1 MHNKEAQMYKHILI
15 PTDGSAPAREA
26 AAHGLSLAK
35 AVGARTTVLTVE
47 PSFISG
53 QIAEYEMR
61 WSVEA
66 VLALKRV
73 ADEANAAGVR
83 CETMRMTHNNP
94 HEAILAVATDKGC
107 DIIVIAPRG
116 HGGIVD
122 MILGSVSAKVAA
134 QATVPVLVYH

>member
-1 MHNKEAQMYKHILI
+1 MYQHILI
-15 PTDGSAPAREA
+15 PTDGSAPARKA
-26 AAHGLSLAK
+26 AVHGLSLAK
-35 AVGARTTVLTVE
+35 VVGARTTVLTVE
-47 PSFISG
+47 PSLISG

-61 WSVEA
+61 WSMEA
-66 VLALKRV
+66 VLALKGI
-73 ADEANAAGVR
+73 ADEANADGMP
-83 CETMRMTHNNP
+83 CDTMRITHNNP

-116 HGGIVD
+116 QGGIVS